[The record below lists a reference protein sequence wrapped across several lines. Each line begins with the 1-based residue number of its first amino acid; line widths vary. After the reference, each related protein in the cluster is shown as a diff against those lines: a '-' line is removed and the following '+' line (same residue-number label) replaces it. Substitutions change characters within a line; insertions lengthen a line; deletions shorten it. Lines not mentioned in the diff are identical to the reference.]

1 MKKIHLFLLL
11 MVVGCVINAQ
21 QNIGDSVQNTT
32 YGDSVQNTTYFD
44 ESIGASNGLDFGY
57 KGYQWGTAI
66 ASLPELDNFSD
77 AQVNSDQKSTSLAG
91 LLGLDTVV
99 VNYIYNDGVFWKVE
113 INVELNNNNIDK
125 QIDKFLRL
133 EKNISEVYG
142 NPYTTEQTVKGPARS
157 YNNFLNVKYAR
168 SFYTSSW
175 NVTPARIIL
184 VLNGIVQ
191 QPQTEKSILD
201 SELSFL
207 KLVYYNLDYVQ
218 SAEGQTQPIDLP
230 SIYDIY

>member
-1 MKKIHLFLLL
+1 
-11 MVVGCVINAQ
+11 
-21 QNIGDSVQNTT
+21 
-32 YGDSVQNTTYFD
+32 
-44 ESIGASNGLDFGY
+44 LDFGY
-57 KGYQWGTAI
+57 KGYQWGTSI
-66 ASLPELDNFSD
+66 SSLPELDNFSD
-77 AQVNSDQKSTSLAG
+77 AQVNSDQKSASIAG

-99 VNYIYNDGVFWKVE
+99 VNYIYSDGVFWKVE
-113 INVELNNNNIDK
+113 INVELNNKDIDK

-142 NPYTTEQTVKGPARS
+142 NPYTTEQTVKGPART

-184 VLNGIVQ
+184 VLNGVVQ

-207 KLVYYNLDYVQ
+207 KLVYYNLDYMQ
-218 SAEGQTQPIDLP
+218 SAEDQTQPIDLP

>member
-1 MKKIHLFLLL
+1 MKKIQLFILL
-11 MVVGCVINAQ
+11 MVIGCTINAQ
-21 QNIGDSVQNTT
+21 QNAADSVLNTT
-32 YGDSVQNTTYFD
+32 DID
-44 ESIGASNGLDFGY
+44 ESIGASNGLVFGY
-57 KGYQWGTAI
+57 KGYQCGTPIAI
-66 ASLPELDNFSD
+66 LPELDNFSE
-77 AQVNSDQKSTSLAG
+77 AQVNSNQKSASIAG
-91 LLGLDTVV
+91 QLGLDTVV
-99 VNYIYNDGVFWKVE
+99 VNYIYSDGVFWKVE
-113 INVELNNNNIDK
+113 INVELNNNDIDK

-191 QPQTEKSILD
+191 QPLTEISILD

-207 KLVYYNLDYVQ
+207 KLVYYNLDYMQ
-218 SAEGQTQPIDLP
+218 SAEDQTHPIDLP

>member
-1 MKKIHLFLLL
+1 MKKIQLFILL
-11 MVVGCVINAQ
+11 MVIGCTINAQ
-21 QNIGDSVQNTT
+21 QNAADSVLYAKGDSVVNTT
-32 YGDSVQNTTYFD
+32 DID

-57 KGYQWGTAI
+57 KGYQWGTSI
-66 ASLPELDNFSD
+66 SSLPELDNFSD
-77 AQVNSDQKSTSLAG
+77 AQVNSDQKSASIAG

-99 VNYIYNDGVFWKVE
+99 VNYIYSDGVFWKVE

-133 EKNISEVYG
+133 EKYISEVYG

>member
-1 MKKIHLFLLL
+1 MKKIQLFILL
-11 MVVGCVINAQ
+11 MVIGCTINAQ
-21 QNIGDSVQNTT
+21 QNAADSVLYAKGDSVVNTT
-32 YGDSVQNTTYFD
+32 DID

-57 KGYQWGTAI
+57 KGYQWGTSI
-66 ASLPELDNFSD
+66 SSLPELDNFSD
-77 AQVNSDQKSTSLAG
+77 AQVNSDQKSASIAG

-99 VNYIYNDGVFWKVE
+99 VNYIYSDGDFWKVE
-113 INVELNNNNIDK
+113 INVELNNNDIDK

-191 QPQTEKSILD
+191 QPLTEISILD

-207 KLVYYNLDYVQ
+207 KLVYYNLDYMQ
-218 SAEGQTQPIDLP
+218 SAEDQTHPIDLP

>member
-1 MKKIHLFLLL
+1 MKKIQLFILL
-11 MVVGCVINAQ
+11 MVIGCTINAQ
-21 QNIGDSVQNTT
+21 QNAADSVLNTT
-32 YGDSVQNTTYFD
+32 DID
-44 ESIGASNGLDFGY
+44 ESIGASNGLVFGY
-57 KGYQWGTAI
+57 KGYQWGTPIAI
-66 ASLPELDNFSD
+66 LPELDNFSE
-77 AQVNSDQKSTSLAG
+77 AQVNSNQKSASIAG
-91 LLGLDTVV
+91 QLGLDTVV
-99 VNYIYNDGVFWKVE
+99 VNYIYSDGVFWKVE

-191 QPQTEKSILD
+191 QPLTEISILD

-207 KLVYYNLDYVQ
+207 KLVYYNLDYMQ
-218 SAEGQTQPIDLP
+218 SAEDQTHPIDLP